1 MSHTAEQIRGDILMV
16 RNKSPSKAIIS
27 LCKKQNK
34 LYEIDSS
41 GTIEN
46 TFKSIQNIIYRY
58 NNK

>member
-34 LYEIDSS
+34 LYGRCS
-41 GTIEN
+41 
-46 TFKSIQNIIYRY
+46 FQ
-58 NNK
+58 

>member
-34 LYEIDSS
+34 LYERCS
-41 GTIEN
+41 
-46 TFKSIQNIIYRY
+46 FHLKWLIIS
-58 NNK
+58 KKP